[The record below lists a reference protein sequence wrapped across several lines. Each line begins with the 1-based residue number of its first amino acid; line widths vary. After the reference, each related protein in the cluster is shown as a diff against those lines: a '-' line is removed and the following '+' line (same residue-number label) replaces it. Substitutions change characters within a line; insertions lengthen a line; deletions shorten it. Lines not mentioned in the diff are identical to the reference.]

1 MDKMSVYIHI
11 PFCSNIC
18 SYCDFCKMYYN
29 KNWVSKY
36 LDRLDEE
43 VDTYYKCDIVNT
55 IYIGG
60 GTPSCLNL
68 DELEKM
74 LEITNKFKK
83 SKSVEFTIEVNIED
97 INIDKINLFKKY
109 NVNRISIGIQ
119 TFNKKHLKLLN
130 RRHEYEDVYNKI
142 NLLKNNGF
150 NNINIDLIYAIEG
163 ESIDELKNDLDLYLK
178 LDINHIS
185 CYSLM
190 IDKNTKLYI
199 DGIKNIDE
207 ELDTKMYKFIE
218 NYLEENGYNH
228 YEISNYSKCNFES
241 KHNLT
246 YWNNSFYY
254 GFGLGASGYIE
265 NTRYTNTRNLNKYLT
280 SFKREVEY
288 LDKNDIIE
296 YEMILGLRKFKG
308 VNKHDFKNKYG
319 LSIYDAFNIEN
330 LIKNKMLI
338 DDGTHIYINKDYMY
352 VSNEILTNFIGV
364 R

>member
-1 MDKMSVYIHI
+1 MDEMSVYIHI

-29 KNWVSKY
+29 KKWIDKY

-43 VDTYYKCDIVNT
+43 VDMYYKSDIVNT

-60 GTPSCLNL
+60 GTPSCLNI
-68 DELEKM
+68 DELERL

-109 NVNRISIGIQ
+109 NINRISIGIQ

-130 RRHEYEDVYNKI
+130 RYHEYEDVYNKI

-150 NNINIDLIYAIEG
+150 NNINIDLIYAIEN
-163 ESIDELKNDLDLYLK
+163 ETIEELKEDLDLYLK

-199 DGIKNIDE
+199 DKVKNIDE

-218 NYLEENGYNH
+218 NYLEEKGYNH
-228 YEISNYSKCNFES
+228 YEISNYSKSNFES

-254 GFGLGASGYIE
+254 GFGLGASGYIK
-265 NTRYTNTRNLNKYLT
+265 NTRYTNTKNLNKYFT
-280 SFKREVEY
+280 SFEREVEY

-319 LSIYDAFNIEN
+319 LSIYDAFDIEN
-330 LIKNKMLI
+330 LILNKMLI

>member
-1 MDKMSVYIHI
+1 MDEMSVYIHI

-43 VDTYYKCDIVNT
+43 VDMYYKGDIVNT

-68 DELEKM
+68 DELEKL

-130 RRHEYEDVYNKI
+130 RCHEYEDVYNKI

-163 ESIDELKNDLDLYLK
+163 ESIKDLKNDLDLYLK

-199 DGIKNIDE
+199 DGVNNIDE
-207 ELDTKMYKFIE
+207 SLDYKMYKFIE
-218 NYLEENGYNH
+218 DYLERHDYKH
-228 YEISNYSKCNFES
+228 YEISNYSKNNFES
-241 KHNLT
+241 KHNLV
-246 YWNNSFYY
+246 YWNNLHYY

-265 NTRYTNTRNLNKYLT
+265 NTRYTNTKNLNKYLT
-280 SFKREVEY
+280 SFEREVEY

-308 VNKHDFKNKYG
+308 VNKRDFKNKYG
-319 LSIYDAFNIEN
+319 LSIEEIFDIKK
-330 LIKNKMLI
+330 LILDKKLI
-338 DDGTHIYINKDYMY
+338 DDGEYIYINKDYMY